1 MRQMAV
7 VTTGFFDG
15 VHTGHRYVIEKL
27 VSTASER
34 GDESLVVTFWPH
46 PRTIFQRDAR
56 DLRILNSLE
65 EKKEILRS
73 LGVDRVEVLPF
84 TKSFAALTAEQYLR
98 DVLAGRYGA
107 RAVIVGYDNTVGSDL
122 LGIDGIRETAAP
134 LGLEVIPAGIKS
146 LGAGEINVS
155 STKIRQALE
164 SGDIAAANAMLG
176 YPYGLKGVVVAGN
189 RLGRTIGFP
198 TANMQMYEPL
208 KLIPSNGVYVV
219 DVNVL
224 GKEYRGMCN
233 IGVRPTVG
241 GSARTIETNIFDFD
255 EDIYGLDL
263 SIRFRRFL
271 RPEKKFSS
279 LEELKCR
286 LALDRIEAEK

>member
-1 MRQMAV
+1 MKNSQVNGKAVSIKEKLHTGDVVEIQTGKNQKPNQDWVNYV
-7 VTTGFFDG
+7 VTS
-15 VHTGHRYVIEKL
+15 K
-27 VSTASER
+27 
-34 GDESLVVTFWPH
+34 
-46 PRTIFQRDAR
+46 AR
-56 DLRILNSLE
+56 
-65 EKKEILRS
+65 
-73 LGVDRVEVLPF
+73 
-84 TKSFAALTAEQYLR
+84 
-98 DVLAGRYGA
+98 
-107 RAVIVGYDNTVGSDL
+107 
-122 LGIDGIRETAAP
+122 
-134 LGLEVIPAGIKS
+134 
-146 LGAGEINVS
+146 
-155 STKIRQALE
+155 TKIRQALE

>member
-1 MRQMAV
+1 MAV